1 MVAYAVICASNQ
13 NRSMEAHNV
22 LRNNGY
28 NVESY
33 GTGSMVRLPGPAID
47 KPNIYPF
54 GTPYDQVYKELKER
68 DPTLYTKNGLLS
80 MLNRNRSIKDAPQRW
95 QEAKGP
101 YDVIITCEERC
112 FDAVIED
119 IYNRGQIYNA
129 RTHVI
134 NVEIKDN
141 HDEATLGGQ
150 AILEL
155 VTMVEESTDI
165 DADMSNIIQK
175 FEVAHPSFPLLHT
188 VTYF

>member
-1 MVAYAVICASNQ
+1 
-13 NRSMEAHNV
+13 
-22 LRNNGY
+22 
-28 NVESY
+28 
-33 GTGSMVRLPGPAID
+33 MVRLPGPAID

-68 DPTLYTKNGLLS
+68 DPTLYTKNGILS
-80 MLNRNRSIKDAPQRW
+80 MLDRNRNIKDAPQRW
-95 QEAKGP
+95 QEATGL

-112 FDAVIED
+112 FDAVMED

-155 VTMVEESTDI
+155 ATMVEQSSDIDTDI
-165 DADMSNIIQK
+165 SNIIQT
-175 FEVAHPSFPLLHT
+175 FVDTHPSFPLLHS